1 MLSPLICLLYNPI
14 WIVNNKP
21 FILLISFLISGVFTI
36 KEVVW
41 LATISVFSLVF
52 DIDKDSDLLTL
63 LPL

>member
-21 FILLISFLISGVFTI
+21 FILLSSGVFTI

-41 LATISVFSLVF
+41 LAIISVFSLVF
-52 DIDKDSDLLTL
+52 NIDKDSDLLIL
-63 LPL
+63 FPL